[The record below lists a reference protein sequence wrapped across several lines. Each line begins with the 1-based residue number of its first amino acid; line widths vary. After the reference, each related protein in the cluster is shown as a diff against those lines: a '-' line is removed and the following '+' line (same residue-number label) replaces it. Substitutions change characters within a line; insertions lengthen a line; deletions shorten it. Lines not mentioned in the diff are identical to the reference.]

1 MKQLGAA
8 SRIVAT
14 CSVVAELVQSVLES
28 IFIVL
33 MGFQPTVAREK
44 LT

>member
-1 MKQLGAA
+1 MKQLGTA

-14 CSVVAELVQSVLES
+14 CSVVAELVQSTLEL